1 MQRPAQS
8 GVMTGKEK
16 TQEGL
21 SGVRFL
27 LVWSSLSPV
36 FLLWAIRGVESV
48 PDKIWGPACISMFL
62 LPTILLWLFFRRA
75 KRQENDKTIT
85 VHSAKDQ
92 REHLLTYLFA
102 MLIPLFD
109 ANLGGYRDLIAVFV
123 AFLFVLFLFWHMR
136 LHYMNIFFAM
146 WGYRIFTVEA
156 VSGTDPV
163 DGDSLR
169 LVTYAVLSKRHNLVS
184 EKPLTGW
191 RLGGKVLVDQETD
204 D

>member
-1 MQRPAQS
+1 
-8 GVMTGKEK
+8 MTRK
-16 TQEGL
+16 TKIKEGL
-21 SGVRFL
+21 GGVRFL

-36 FLLWAIRGVESV
+36 FLLWAIRGVEKI
-48 PDKIWGPACISMFL
+48 PDKIWVPGCVAIFL

-109 ANLGGYRDLIAVFV
+109 ANLGGYRDLIAIFV
-123 AFLFVLFLFWHMR
+123 ALLFVLFLFWHMR
-136 LHYMNIFFAM
+136 LHYMNLFFAM
-146 WGYRIFTVEA
+146 CGYRIFTVEA
-156 VSGTDPV
+156 VSGTEPAER
-163 DGDSLR
+163 DSPR
-169 LVTYAVLSKRHNLVS
+169 LVTYAVLSKRHNLAS
-184 EKPLTGW
+184 GKPLKGW
-191 RLGGKVLVDQETD
+191 RLGGNVLVDQATD

>member
-1 MQRPAQS
+1 
-8 GVMTGKEK
+8 MTGKAK
-16 TQEGL
+16 IQEGL
-21 SGVRFL
+21 GGVRFL

-36 FLLWAIRGVESV
+36 FLLWAIRGVEKI
-48 PDKIWGPACISMFL
+48 PDKIWVPSCIVIFL

-109 ANLGGYRDLIAVFV
+109 ANLGGYRDLIAIFV
-123 AFLFVLFLFWHMR
+123 ALLFVLFLFWHMR
-136 LHYMNIFFAM
+136 LHYMNLFFAM
-146 WGYRIFTVEA
+146 CGYRIFTVEA
-156 VSGTDPV
+156 VSGTEAA
-163 DGDSLR
+163 DGDSPR
-169 LVTYAVLSKRHNLVS
+169 LVTYAVLSKRHNLAS
-184 EKPLTGW
+184 GKPLKGW
-191 RLGGKVLVDQETD
+191 RLGGNVLVDQATD

>member
-1 MQRPAQS
+1 MS
-8 GVMTGKEK
+8 GTAKI
-16 TQEGL
+16 QQGL
-21 SGVRFL
+21 GGVRFV

-48 PDKIWGPACISMFL
+48 PDKIWVPACILMFL
-62 LPTILLWLFFRRA
+62 LPTLLLVMFFRRA
-75 KRQENDKTIT
+75 KRHQNDKTIT

-109 ANLGGYRDLIAVFV
+109 ANLGGYRDLTAIFV
-123 AFLFVLFLFWHMR
+123 ALLFVLFLFWHMR
-136 LHYMNIFFAM
+136 LHYMNLFFAM

-156 VSGTDPV
+156 VSGTETSE
-163 DGDSLR
+163 GASLN
-169 LVTYAVLSKRHNLVS
+169 LVTYAVLSKRHNLVPG
-184 EKPLTGW
+184 KPLTGW
-191 RLGGKVLVDQETD
+191 RLGGNVIVDQAND